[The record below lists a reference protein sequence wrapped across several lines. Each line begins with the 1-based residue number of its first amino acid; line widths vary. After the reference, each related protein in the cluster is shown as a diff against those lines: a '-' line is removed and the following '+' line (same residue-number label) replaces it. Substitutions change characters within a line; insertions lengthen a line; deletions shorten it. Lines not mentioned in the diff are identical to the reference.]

1 MSIPLLTKSTTDS
14 LKGIAILMIVVCHF
28 VGGGFSY
35 RLLTPLGGIG
45 VSIFLFLSGYGL
57 NESFKAKCLANFWKN
72 KILRILLPYL
82 IWSILFLP
90 LSQILYDKIYW
101 FHRYWFIEYIF
112 LWYILFWFT
121 KRFATRYSEYI
132 MLLAALISFFIFPNL
147 MAEQALSF
155 VSGVIFSSKLDSLSK
170 YKSHQFIIVAIL
182 LLVCGLMCLG
192 VKQLHFIRQYGE
204 ESLLMKTCQLGIKL
218 PIGLSVIILYSKFG
232 KMLKLERFLSLIG
245 ILSLEIYLVHMVL
258 TQYISCSIKNLTI
271 ISVLT
276 IIAIVR

>member
-1 MSIPLLTKSTTDS
+1 
-14 LKGIAILMIVVCHF
+14 MIVACHF

-72 KILRILLPYL
+72 KILRILLPCL
-82 IWSILFLP
+82 IWSFLFLP

-132 MLLAALISFFIFPNL
+132 MLLAAVISFFVFPNIR
-147 MAEQALSF
+147 AEQALSF
-155 VSGVIFSSKLDSLSK
+155 ILGVIFSSHIDSFAK
-170 YKSHQFIIVAIL
+170 YQSHLFIIVAIV

-218 PIGLSVIILYSKFG
+218 PIGLSVIILYSIFG
-232 KMLKLERFLSLIG
+232 KMLKLERFLRLFG

-258 TQYISCSIKNLTI
+258 CQYISNSIKNLTI
-271 ISVLT
+271 ILVLT
-276 IIAIVR
+276 IIGVFILNTFNKYIYHRIHIN